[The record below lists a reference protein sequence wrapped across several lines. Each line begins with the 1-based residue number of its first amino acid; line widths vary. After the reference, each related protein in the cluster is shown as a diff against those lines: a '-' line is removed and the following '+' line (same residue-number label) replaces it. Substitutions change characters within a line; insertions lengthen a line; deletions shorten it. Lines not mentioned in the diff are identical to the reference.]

1 MKENIL
7 LIHPYFGKGGA
18 EKGIEK
24 LSKFLS
30 REGFLIYIFC
40 LQIDSNQEKKLSNIF
55 FIKSPSKRIICS
67 LFNFLKLILTNQF
80 EIIIPMQSPAI
91 SFYTPIVFLI
101 NLVKN
106 KKTKIVSF
114 ERLSPKIFFKYGN
127 LSIFRKIAYLLS
139 LKLSDCLLTNSL
151 EQLSYYKY
159 RFPKKHS
166 FYIPNSSSTNHL
178 KNESIQ
184 KNNYKNQKL
193 IKILWLGR
201 FEKIKD
207 PLLAIETIQY
217 LNEKYHLKFF
227 GAGSMLN
234 IINKEICSKELSNR
248 VSVSSN
254 NNELNL
260 CEFDLILH
268 TSHFEGLPNTF
279 IESLSKNIPIVT
291 TFFTTGLCELFIPY
305 WIYPCQRS
313 AIDLAE
319 KIREAI
325 SENDKNIRKGANISH
340 LILNHYSD
348 ENMFKN
354 FLRAL
359 QNL

>member
-1 MKENIL
+1 MKKNIL

-30 REGFLIYIFC
+30 KEGFLIYIFC
-40 LQIDSNQEKKLSNIF
+40 LQIDSNQENKLRNFF
-55 FIKSPSKRIICS
+55 FIKSPSKRIIFS
-67 LFNFLKLILTNQF
+67 LFNFLKLILTNKF

-91 SFYTPIVFLI
+91 SFYTPIIFLI

-114 ERLSPKIFFKYGN
+114 ERLSPKIFFNSGF
-127 LSIFRKIAYLLS
+127 LSILRKISYLLS
-139 LKLSDCLLTNSL
+139 LRLTDCLLTNSL

-159 RFPKKHS
+159 QFPNKNS

-178 KNESIQ
+178 RNESIQ
-184 KNNYKNQKL
+184 RNNYENQNP
-193 IKILWLGR
+193 IKILWIGR

-207 PLLAIETIQY
+207 PFLAIETMQY
-217 LNEKYHLKFF
+217 LNKKFHLSFF
-227 GAGSMLN
+227 GSGTMLN
-234 IINKEICSKELSNR
+234 KINKEICSRKLSNR
-248 VSVSSN
+248 IRISTN

-260 CEFDLILH
+260 CEFDLVLH

-305 WIYPCQRS
+305 WIYPCKRS

-325 SENDKNIRKGANISH
+325 SENDQNIRKGSNISQ

-348 ENMFKN
+348 ENIFKN
-354 FLRAL
+354 FRRAL